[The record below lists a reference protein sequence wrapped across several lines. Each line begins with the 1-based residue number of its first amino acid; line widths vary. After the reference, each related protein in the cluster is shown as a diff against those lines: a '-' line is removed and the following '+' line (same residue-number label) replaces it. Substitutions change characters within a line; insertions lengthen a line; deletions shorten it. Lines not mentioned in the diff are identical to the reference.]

1 MKARAKMKLVVGIS
15 GASGAIYG
23 KRLVEELLRQKKE
36 CHLVVSEAGK
46 AVIAHELGED
56 CAAWPSSLQGAEAL
70 HLWKPDD
77 LFAPFCSGSNTPDA
91 MVVAPCSMGTLGR
104 IAAGTSDSLLI
115 RAADVC
121 LKERIPLVLAVRET
135 PLNLIH
141 IENMARVTRAGAVVL
156 PAAPGFY
163 HRPRDMDDLINHLVG
178 KILDTLG
185 VRHHLFQRW
194 NESAEE

>member
-1 MKARAKMKLVVGIS
+1 MKFVVGIS

-23 KRLVEELLRQKKE
+23 KRLVQVLLTLKHE
-36 CHLVVSEAGK
+36 CHLVVSRAGK

-56 CAAWPSSLQGAEAL
+56 FSRWPTSFEGAEVL
-70 HLWKPDD
+70 RLWKPDD
-77 LFAPFCSGSNTPDA
+77 LFAPFCSGSNAPDA
-91 MVVAPCSMGTLGR
+91 MAVVPCSMGTLGR
-104 IAAGTSDSLLI
+104 IAAGTSDSLLV

-156 PAAPGFY
+156 PASPGFY
-163 HRPRDMDDLINHLVG
+163 HRPREVDDLIDHLVG

-185 VRHHLFQRW
+185 VSHRLFQRW
-194 NESAEE
+194 NDGTGE

>member
-1 MKARAKMKLVVGIS
+1 MKLVVGIS

-23 KRLVEELLRQKKE
+23 KRLVQELLTQKHE

-46 AVIAHELGED
+46 AVIAHELGEEY
-56 CAAWPSSLQGAEAL
+56 AGWPFSLEGAEAL

-77 LFAPFCSGSNTPDA
+77 LFAPFCSGSNPPDSMA
-91 MVVAPCSMGTLGR
+91 VVPCSMGTLGK

-163 HRPRDMDDLINHLVG
+163 HRPREMDDLINHLVG

-185 VRHHLFQRW
+185 VSHRLFRRW
-194 NESAEE
+194 SEGTEE